1 MGLVI
6 MPDPSKPNCRC
17 IPRRFQASLYQ
28 MWDRGGYIALS
39 LLSFR
44 WSFRWSFRLSGDP
57 YNGGNFRSP
66 T

>member
-1 MGLVI
+1 MGLMI

-17 IPRRFQASLYQ
+17 IPRGFLPSLYQ
-28 MWDRGGYIALS
+28 MWDRGGYIALF
-39 LLSFR
+39 LLSFP
-44 WSFRWSFRLSGDP
+44 WIFRLSGGP